1 MVFHAVGPRP
11 DHAAAMSG
19 IASSS
24 AAADRQRGAKH
35 QQPENRCAYRHRP
48 SRYPIVGSAMKEP
61 RPAQLDCAVLGLGSC
76 GLDTL
81 ALVDSFPAPDE
92 KIRARRLLIQ
102 GGGNCANALT
112 AAARL
117 GAPVA
122 IISKAGSD
130 AAGSSIEA
138 ELQGEGIDTQC
149 LLFSK
154 TGPSPTTYII
164 VDAAGGT
171 RTCIHSPGEDMTA
184 AEGEALGLERGV
196 VLSSAT
202 KLVFLDGRHPEA
214 AVQLLGGAHAR
225 GVPVLVEA
233 EKPRPGLD
241 VLLQGAQYVYTNA
254 TFPKTWT
261 QELSLGSALLCML
274 RRLTSARWLV
284 TTLGPSG
291 LVAFQRQEGSGEPID
306 SGADLDRLMQ
316 KLWDEADARRK
327 GTGGSEEAACTALN
341 GSLIRVGAC
350 ASGHLQLQDGTGFGV
365 LVHQAASLET
375 EVVDTTGA
383 GDAFLGSL
391 LVSVSVGASLE
402 AAAKL
407 GTVVAA
413 AKCTELGARTG
424 MPHLAQLHPSLQGVL
439 ESRRAA

>member
-1 MVFHAVGPRP
+1 
-11 DHAAAMSG
+11 
-19 IASSS
+19 
-24 AAADRQRGAKH
+24 
-35 QQPENRCAYRHRP
+35 
-48 SRYPIVGSAMKEP
+48 MKEP

-164 VDAAGGT
+164 VDAAG
-171 RTCIHSPGEDMTA
+171 I
-184 AEGEALGLERGV
+184 
-196 VLSSAT
+196 
-202 KLVFLDGRHPEA
+202 
-214 AVQLLGGAHAR
+214 
-225 GVPVLVEA
+225 PVLVEA

-274 RRLTSARWLV
+274 GRLTSARWLV

-291 LVAFQRQEGSGEPID
+291 LVAFQRQEGSGEPIG

-316 KLWDEADARRK
+316 KLWGEADARRK
-327 GTGGSEEAACTALN
+327 GIEGSEEAACTALN
-341 GSLIRVGAC
+341 GSLVRVGAC

-375 EVVDTTGA
+375 VVDTTGA